1 MNDDTVQDCLGTSRH
16 VYRVAALAP
25 DVGACCTTMPAWRP
39 SALSFDLVSRR
50 RRLLPKR

>member
-1 MNDDTVQDCLGTSRH
+1 MNDHTGHGCLGTSRH

-25 DVGACCTTMPAWRP
+25 DVGACCSTTPAWRP

-50 RRLLPKR
+50 WRLLPKR